1 MLVGITPG
9 TLLCEMTL
17 ALYSCG
23 GGQCSGETC
32 RDSELSWFLSWFF
45 SGQKI
50 VVVLVLVA
58 LRIENSLGSCPV
70 LVLLRT
76 ENSRGSCPGPS
87 QDRK

>member
-1 MLVGITPG
+1 MLVVITPG

-32 RDSELSWFLSWFF
+32 CDSELSWFLFWSF

-50 VVVLVLVA
+50 VVVLVLVF
-58 LRIENSLGSCPV
+58 LRIENGLGSALGTRF
-70 LVLLRT
+70 LVVILIGLGQEAT
-76 ENSRGSCPGPS
+76 
-87 QDRK
+87 